1 MITHVKGS
9 LFESP
14 AKVLVNTVN
23 TVGVMGRGIA
33 KTFKEIYPEMFSQY
47 QQLCEK
53 RELQTGKLWL
63 YRTEHKWILNFPTK
77 VHWRQPSKLEYIEQG
92 LVKFV
97 SAYPALGITSIAFP
111 QLGCGNGELDWET
124 AVRPLM
130 TRYLGRLP
138 IDTFIY
144 EYEGE
149 FAKPEHR
156 DVAAMNAWLRSE
168 PRTLAFE
175 EVWRDLCDHVG
186 MGLDLKTWDGE
197 DDFRVIITD
206 RPEHGIQIWL
216 SSKSVWGHL
225 VASLTR
231 LALLI
236 PVQWR
241 PRVIRP
247 GGIFIPKEAM
257 LDLWQNIRAYG
268 FCVPRIMSQ
277 GLDLFAPYVMA
288 LLDRL
293 DYVRRV
299 ELLPQTAGGFGEKE
313 AALQLFVPPTP
324 RPARSSQPAFAVQRV

>member
-1 MITHVKGS
+1 MITYVQGS

-33 KTFKEIYPEMFSQY
+33 KTFKEIYPEMFFQY

-53 RELQTGKLWL
+53 RELQIGRLWL

-77 VHWRQPSKLEYIEQG
+77 VHWRQPSKPEYIEQG

-124 AVRPLM
+124 VARPLM
-130 TRYLGRLP
+130 TRHLGTLP

-149 FAKPEHR
+149 FAIPEHR
-156 DVAAMNAWLRSE
+156 DTATMNAWLRSE

-175 EVWRDLCDHVG
+175 EVWRDLCHHVG
-186 MGLDLKTWDGE
+186 MGLDLKKWDGE
-197 DDFRVIITD
+197 DDFRVIITQ
-206 RPEHGIQIWL
+206 RPEDGIQIWL
-216 SSKSVWGHL
+216 RSNSVWGRIVH
-225 VASLTR
+225 SLTQ
-231 LALLI
+231 LAQWI
-236 PVQWR
+236 PFQRR
-241 PRVIRP
+241 PRVIGPRA
-247 GGIFIPKEAM
+247 IFIPKEAM

-288 LLDRL
+288 LFARL
-293 DYVRRV
+293 DYMRRV
-299 ELLPQTAGGFGEKE
+299 ELFPQALGGSGEKE
-313 AALQLFVPPTP
+313 AALQLFIPPAP
-324 RPARSSQPAFAVQRV
+324 RPARPSKPAFAVQRV